1 MLCALGAAVF
11 AAAAASRLR
20 GLAAAA
26 LGRAAGAAWAAPA
39 RLPDAAAIGA
49 LTALVAAG
57 YLFRPRVRLFCAAFG
72 GLLAGLATA
81 LLEVQGLP
89 VVLSPIAALLLVA
102 IPAWLARTR
111 PGFAPEV
118 LRDESMLAIG
128 LLGLA
133 VAVLPGIL
141 DGWQAAATL
150 AAASERTVG
159 AAVPLWTLV
168 LLVTSSSL
176 GALYSVWS
184 RR

>member
-1 MLCALGAAVF
+1 MLCALGAIAFV
-11 AAAAASRLR
+11 AAAARPR

-26 LGRAAGAAWAAPA
+26 LGLAAGTAWASPA

-49 LTALVAAG
+49 LTVLVAAV
-57 YLFRPRVRLFCAAFG
+57 YLFRPRLRLFCAAFG
-72 GLLAGLATA
+72 GLRAGLATA
-81 LLEVQGLP
+81 LFEVQGLP
-89 VVLSPIAALLLVA
+89 VLLSPIAALLLIAV
-102 IPAWLARTR
+102 PAWLARTR
-111 PGFAPEV
+111 PGFAPDV

-128 LLGLA
+128 LLGLT

-150 AAASERTVG
+150 AAASERTAG
-159 AAVPLWTLV
+159 AAVPLWTLA